1 LSFTFFTDRDLGKKF
16 PAFLSAAGLKVE
28 RHQDHFADDASD
40 EEWLEAIGKKGW
52 VAVTHNLRIR
62 YDIACRCS
70 SSSEKLRIMNWPP
83 PSLKPCPGSRR
94 FLPATRRLSSQRPID
109 HRLPKP
115 HAARRPD
122 EWSFGIRK
130 AISWLYREGLYEET
144 ARPRWF
150 LHGVFG

>member
-62 YDIACRCS
+62 YMPNELDAVIRHRVSLLIVIGKAPYHELAASFVETMPRIEAFLARHTPPFIAKTYR
-70 SSSEKLRIMNWPP
+70 
-83 PSLKPCPGSRR
+83 PSPS
-94 FLPATRRLSSQRPID
+94 
-109 HRLPKP
+109 
-115 HAARRPD
+115 
-122 EWSFGIRK
+122 
-130 AISWLYREGLYEET
+130 ET
-144 ARPRWF
+144 ARGEAAGRVELWYPK
-150 LHGVFG
+150 GN